1 MRVNGVNYD
10 NNFKGSVD
18 SSVTRYLNKVRQD
31 ALVNPTDFFKDS
43 AGGEITAKSYDYV
56 KTLIEGIMSKLN
68 TFMSMTHSK
77 TTISLSEFVKVKD
90 IIFTNSKLD
99 MFTYGGYRWL
109 TGNESRYGTIDEEGR
124 IYISHPE
131 LRGKFNEKPHSI
143 MELIS
148 FDKYVTELTE
158 RFKPSEID
166 SAIFDSKA
174 AKVIDDAKST
184 APKLRFENRI
194 NFNLLDKLSAEFNRK
209 PVYIEQF
216 KKMQYLAIKKQ
227 EEIAKSK

>member
-1 MRVNGVNYD
+1 
-10 NNFKGSVD
+10 
-18 SSVTRYLNKVRQD
+18 
-31 ALVNPTDFFKDS
+31 
-43 AGGEITAKSYDYV
+43 
-56 KTLIEGIMSKLN
+56 
-68 TFMSMTHSK
+68 
-77 TTISLSEFVKVKD
+77 
-90 IIFTNSKLD
+90 
-99 MFTYGGYRWL
+99 
-109 TGNESRYGTIDEEGR
+109 
-124 IYISHPE
+124 
-131 LRGKFNEKPHSI
+131 

-184 APKLRFENRI
+184 VPKLRFENRI
-194 NFNLLDKLSAEFNRK
+194 KFNLLDKLSAEFNRK

-216 KKMQYLAIKKQ
+216 KKMQNLAIKKQ